1 MALDILAVLATAL
14 RSRRMTTGAS
24 TPPAGAIL
32 DVVSGLFCYSRM
44 RDESLKQQFVYEKR
58 KKERREAQHEHG
70 GIGNL

>member
-24 TPPAGAIL
+24 TPPAEAIL
-32 DVVSGLFCYSRM
+32 DVVVGLFCYSRM
-44 RDESLKQQFVYEKR
+44 RGVHLQQQFIYEKR
-58 KKERREAQHEHG
+58 KKEKREARHERG